1 MSSNHQ
7 LQNRITGPRE
17 STADAR
23 VAKTHETVRSTGRD
37 GKLYNKVSTEDTG
50 KFHVL
55 DEEAL
60 KVEERKNSEL
70 KRAIQLTT
78 GGSKNGRDGLAKTVT
93 VGTAS
98 HKTKL
103 TIATQQ
109 QSFPVAGG
117 AESKTIETMH
127 KGDVG
132 VVTGAADA
140 KGQAKESASHSS
152 DSKNQAPAEVKI
164 STNTHTLSPQSKA
177 YDKNIGDITAMMKDG
192 EREGD
197 STAQAKSMPAP
208 PSRGDR
214 TAPPPPIPNSSTTKE
229 GTNTT
234 KKHVVIS
241 KTEAILLHEQNLRAA
256 AADREE
262 FEKQQR
268 ERFHRAAVK
277 GKSFDAMFARAE
289 KHAAKT
295 QAKAEYQATEARKKE
310 REAREARD
318 RKRKEHLAKE
328 LNPPGELSWLEM
340 QEQQEISRRESAEK
354 RKQELA
360 SSSQAPAAAG
370 SAHGDQEKAMRAAA
384 KRAEYENAHNFS
396 FKADDPDKVSARLA
410 RQNAAWERNL
420 EAEREK
426 VRQRV
431 AERLLSSAGKPSK
444 SPLAGMENRAAE
456 AAARRAAR
464 QAQKN
469 DKEAAIAAKM
479 AEVERK
485 KKEKLF
491 NTKTPEEGRRPTKST
506 ALRANVVRSK
516 FEAKINAE
524 KKEAA
529 EMAKKAKA
537 EREMSHLLSHQI
549 NDWEKSRRESMPGYH
564 ELSEAELEQNRRE
577 ARANYKANMKR
588 NQDRLKEVLSERP
601 SLLERHEQTM
611 TSKSAA
617 TQALSK
623 VAAAVHGDRK
633 GARDSYDNDDF
644 DFFNE
649 EEKVKLSV
657 TK

>member
-1 MSSNHQ
+1 M
-7 LQNRITGPRE
+7 QNKITGPRE
-17 STADAR
+17 SSADAR
-23 VAKTHETVRSTGRD
+23 VARTHKTHRTTGRD
-37 GKLYNKVSTEDTG
+37 GKLYNKVSDEDYE
-50 KFHVL
+50 KYHVL
-55 DEEAL
+55 DDESL

-103 TIATQQ
+103 HVATQQ
-109 QSFPVAGG
+109 QKFPVAGG

-127 KGDVG
+127 KGDFG
-132 VVTGAADA
+132 VVTGADVDA
-140 KGQAKESASHSS
+140 KRQAKESTSTSS
-152 DSKNQAPAEVKI
+152 GSKQTPAEVKI

-177 YDKNIGDITAMMKDG
+177 YDKNIGDITAMMKSD
-192 EREGD
+192 ERENA
-197 STAQAKSMPAP
+197 AQAKGTFSGNNSASMPAP
-208 PSRGDR
+208 PSRGGQSA
-214 TAPPPPIPNSSTTKE
+214 APPSAPKVSKSGASS
-229 GTNTT
+229 G
-234 KKHVVIS
+234 KHTVIS
-241 KTEAILLHEQNLRAA
+241 KADAIRLHEENIRTA
-256 AADREE
+256 AADRAE
-262 FEKQQR
+262 FERQQQ

-277 GKSFDAMFARAE
+277 GKNFDAMFARAE

-295 QAKAEYQATEARKKE
+295 QAKVEYQATEAAKLE

-340 QEQQEISRRESAEK
+340 QEQQEIARRESAEK

-370 SAHGDQEKAMRAAA
+370 SAHADQEKAMRAAA
-384 KRAEYENAHNFS
+384 KRAEYENAHNFA
-396 FKADDPDKVSARLA
+396 FKADDPDKVAAKLA
-410 RQNAAWERNL
+410 RQSAAWERSL

-426 VRQRV
+426 VRQRM
-431 AERLLSSAGKPSK
+431 AERLLSSAGKPTK

-456 AAARRAAR
+456 AAARRATR
-464 QAQKN
+464 QAQK
-469 DKEAAIAAKM
+469 DEKEATAAAKK
-479 AEVERK
+479 AEIERK

-491 NTKTPEEGRRPTKST
+491 NTTTPEEGRRPTRST
-506 ALRANVVRSK
+506 ALRATVVRSK
-516 FEAKINAE
+516 FEDKARAE
-524 KKEAA
+524 KKE
-529 EMAKKAKA
+529 EEEVAKKAKA

-549 NDWEKSRRESMPGYH
+549 NDWEKSRRVSMPGYH

-601 SLLERHEQTM
+601 SLLERHEQSM

-617 TQALSK
+617 SQALSK
-623 VAAAVHGDRK
+623 VAAAVQGNRK
-633 GARDSYDNDDF
+633 SKDNSYNDDDF
-644 DFFNE
+644 DFFDD
-649 EEKVKLSV
+649 EEKIKLSV